1 MSSGRVVA
9 FKTHKNSS
17 FADSSGSTARPFLVF
32 LRFSHASPPP
42 FFHIIYAQF
51 THVQPLSLPQKKF
64 MPSRPHV
71 YRAILSQP
79 VDPTLFGRR
88 GGYHANGNDPHASS
102 LTSNPPVILAASQ
115 LARIQTRSMLQTDAE
130 LQDERDRSNC
140 HLQEQKAAAQERK
153 AKMLALAALAEE
165 QHRANEETNAAA
177 IACRARTYE
186 RRDEEL
192 DMCKYLRGLAAQAEV
207 CVLGWEE
214 SHVGIMGKNA

>member
-1 MSSGRVVA
+1 
-9 FKTHKNSS
+9 
-17 FADSSGSTARPFLVF
+17 
-32 LRFSHASPPP
+32 
-42 FFHIIYAQF
+42 
-51 THVQPLSLPQKKF
+51 

-79 VDPTLFGRR
+79 VDPTLFGRCGSGSR
-88 GGYHANGNDPHASS
+88 HANGNDPQASS
-102 LTSNPPVILAASQ
+102 STSNPPIVLAASQ

-130 LQDERDRSNC
+130 LQEERNRSNY

-165 QHRANEETNAAA
+165 QHHANNGDEDGNAAA
-177 IACRARTYE
+177 IGCRARAYE

-207 CVLGWEE
+207 RVWWMAE
-214 SHVGIMGKNA
+214 